1 LNAGVTEIAALQY
14 STKVNHGEVI
24 MKLNT
29 RSWLAG
35 VALSTFASMA
45 CAIPIDISSGSAGF
59 VNTPPAGP
67 FTDIYTFTLPVTT
80 TLSGIVS
87 SVVSGGQDVDFTSL
101 VLTGPSGPFSFSL
114 VNPDPFEI
122 WTISTP
128 TLLAGAYTLTLI
140 GTNSAAIGT
149 YTGNIAV
156 SAVPEAETYAL
167 MLAGL
172 GVIGFLALR
181 RRHSK

>member
-1 LNAGVTEIAALQY
+1 M
-14 STKVNHGEVI
+14 STS
-24 MKLNT
+24 L

-35 VALSTFASMA
+35 VALSAYA
-45 CAIPIDISSGSAGF
+45 GLAAAVPIDMSSGSAGF

-67 FTDIYTFTLPVTT
+67 FTDIYTFTLPVAT

-128 TLLAGAYTLTLI
+128 TLLAGAYTLTLV